1 YFALASRTSLK
12 VLRAASTAAT
22 LEETEG
28 LWRKLIQ
35 MLSGAGATVRGVEGV
50 SLRPPLETFPEE
62 REVAL
67 PQRIDRLPTHEEN
80 CRAYRF
86 LAAQLAGRR
95 EFGTY
100 AVTDLR
106 ARLACGG
113 DGLLAGGD
121 AGWREEGFPPAEG
134 VRIAHRVAAAY
145 PGLASEA
152 AWLGTRLLAGWSE
165 ERPTRGIVLAALLAR
180 ALGADGRP
188 PWLPAEAVAL

>member
-1 YFALASRTSLK
+1 EPAPDRAGPCLAAGTETAEENEAAGGAFFALASRTSLK
-12 VLRAASTAAT
+12 ILRAASTAAT

-50 SLRPPLETFPEE
+50 SLRPPLETLPEE

-106 ARLACGG
+106 ARLACGD
-113 DGLLAGGD
+113 DGLL
-121 AGWREEGFPPAEG
+121 EEVFLLAEG

-165 ERPTRGIVLAALLAR
+165 ERPTRSIVLDAL
-180 ALGADGRP
+180 
-188 PWLPAEAVAL
+188 